1 MDTDNKTPITYNYK
15 IRQLGTRIGIY
26 KQVKNSSVRPW
37 FIASIAITL
46 FLIMLLGWNLF
57 FSFNVLNSFKNR
69 ELAVERASW
78 KLLLYA
84 ETMKMTTRVSALSGS
99 LEWKKTYKN
108 TKPRMEELLKEIPLL
123 INSDAISG
131 KTGQIRSY
139 LDNIGRIETR
149 AYELVSRGEK
159 KEALRLLAGW
169 QYTKNQLN
177 FESAVKD
184 LVGLIQERLES
195 KISFQKTR
203 SSVIV
208 VIAAACLAALIF
220 LWSVT
225 IRFWRIQE
233 KNKKRAEAD
242 LQKSQEQFRQV
253 QKLESIGRL
262 AGGVAHDL
270 NNMLSPVLGYSEMLL
285 EDNHGDDHQAKAL
298 KEIRNASTRA
308 RDIVQ
313 QLLAFSRRQ
322 VLEFAPVDLN
332 FLLKDFESL
341 LRRTIRENI
350 SIHMDL
356 ASPLPLVKAEAGQL
370 EQVVMNL
377 VINAQDAMPEGG
389 ELIIETGLAELDE
402 RYAARHKGV
411 SPGEYVMLT
420 VADTG
425 CGMDEQTLENLF
437 EPFYTTKEVGRGTGL
452 GLSTV
457 YGIVKQ
463 HGGNIWAYSEP
474 GMGSTFKVYLPV
486 SEDRALSPAQTS
498 QACSD
503 KGGSENIL
511 LVEDNRQ
518 VRELTFTVLEQ
529 QGYTVLTAE
538 KGQEAISLINSCS
551 KEIDMLLTDVVM
563 PEIDGRQLF
572 ERLRSIYPDL
582 RVLYMSGY
590 PETVIARHGMMEGGV
605 NFISK
610 PFSVKALAAK
620 VREVLDN

>member
-15 IRQLGTRIGIY
+15 IRQSGAKIGIY
-26 KQVKNSSVRPW
+26 NQVKDSSVRPW

-57 FSFNVLNSFKNR
+57 FSFNVLNSLKNR
-69 ELAVERASW
+69 ELAVERSSW

-84 ETMKMTTRVSALSGS
+84 ETMKMTTRVSTLSGS
-99 LEWKKTYKN
+99 LEWKKTYNN
-108 TKPRMEELLKEIPLL
+108 TKLRMEELLKDIPLL
-123 INSDAISG
+123 INSEAISG

-139 LDNIGRIETR
+139 LENIGGIETR
-149 AYELVSRGEK
+149 AYELVSRGDK

-169 QYTKNQLN
+169 EYTKNQLN

-184 LVGLIQERLES
+184 LVGLIQDRLES

-208 VIAAACLAALIF
+208 LIAAACLAALIF

-225 IRFWRIQE
+225 IRSWRVQE

-242 LQKSQEQFRQV
+242 LEKSQEQFRQV

-308 RDIVQ
+308 RDLVQ
-313 QLLAFSRRQ
+313 QLLAFSRKQ

-332 FLLKDFESL
+332 FLLKEFESL
-341 LRRTIRENI
+341 MRRTIRENI
-350 SIHMDL
+350 AIHMDL
-356 ASPLPLVKAEAGQL
+356 AGRLPLVKAEAGQL

-389 ELIIETGLAELDE
+389 ELFIETGLAELNE
-402 RYAARHKGV
+402 KYAARHKVV

-425 CGMDEQTLENLF
+425 CGMDEETRENIF

-463 HGGNIWAYSEP
+463 HGGNVWAYSEP

-486 SEDRALSPAQTS
+486 SEERAHTVTQPSQSWSDDR
-498 QACSD
+498 
-503 KGGSENIL
+503 GSENIL
-511 LVEDNRQ
+511 LVEDSPQ
-518 VRELTFTVLEQ
+518 VRELAFTVLKQ

-538 KGQEAISLINSCS
+538 TGREAISFINSCS
-551 KEIDMLLTDVVM
+551 KEVHMLLTDVVM
-563 PEIDGRQLF
+563 PEIDGKQLF

-582 RVLYMSGY
+582 KVLYMSGY
-590 PETVIARHGMMEGGV
+590 PETFIARHGMMEGGV

-610 PFSVKALAAK
+610 PFSVKELAAK

>member
-1 MDTDNKTPITYNYK
+1 MGKKIYNP
-15 IRQLGTRIGIY
+15 
-26 KQVKNSSVRPW
+26 VKDSSVRPW

-46 FLIMLLGWNLF
+46 FLIILLAWNLF

-69 ELAVERASW
+69 ELAVERSSW

-99 LEWKKTYKN
+99 LEWKKTYNN
-108 TKPRMEELLKEIPLL
+108 TKLRMEELLKDIPHL
-123 INSDAISG
+123 ISSEAISG

-169 QYTKNQLN
+169 EYTKNQLN

-184 LVGLIQERLES
+184 LVGLIQKRLES

-208 VIAAACLAALIF
+208 LIAAACLAALIF

-225 IRFWRIQE
+225 IRFWKIQE

-242 LQKSQEQFRQV
+242 LEKSQEQFRQV

-308 RDIVQ
+308 RDLVQ
-313 QLLAFSRRQ
+313 QLLAFSRKQ
-322 VLEFAPVDLN
+322 VLEFTPVDLN
-332 FLLKDFESL
+332 FLLKEFESL

-350 SIHMDL
+350 SIYMDL
-356 ASPLPLVKAEAGQL
+356 ARPLPLIKAEAGQL

-377 VINAQDAMPEGG
+377 VINAQDAMGEGG

-425 CGMDEQTLENLF
+425 CGMDEQTLENIF
-437 EPFYTTKEVGRGTGL
+437 EPFYTTKELGRGTGL

-486 SEDRALSPAQTS
+486 SEERTLTPEQTS
-498 QACSD
+498 QPCSD

-518 VRELTFTVLEQ
+518 VRELAFTVLKQ
-529 QGYTVLTAE
+529 QGYTVLAAE
-538 KGQEAISLINSCS
+538 TGQEAISLINSCS
-551 KEIDMLLTDVVM
+551 KEVHMLLTDVVM
-563 PEIDGRQLF
+563 PEIDGKQLF

-582 RVLYMSGY
+582 KVIYMSGY

-610 PFSVKALAAK
+610 PFSIKALAAK